1 MFLVIRPQATSR
13 SRRGVSVDR
22 STAAPFPRP
31 RCRSGWVRRS
41 TCRRHRLPEGEGKL
55 PEFDSAGNP
64 ITYQEW
70 DVNPYVKGV
79 NRGAERL
86 ITGSDGSARYTTDHY
101 TSYVQIR

>member
-1 MFLVIRPQATSR
+1 MDQYGTHPPGFKGGRTFKNLGRN
-13 SRRGVSVDR
+13 
-22 STAAPFPRP
+22 
-31 RCRSGWVRRS
+31 
-41 TCRRHRLPEGEGKL
+41 GEEKL
-55 PEFDSAGNP
+55 PEFDSGGNP

-101 TSYVQIR
+101 TLYVQIR